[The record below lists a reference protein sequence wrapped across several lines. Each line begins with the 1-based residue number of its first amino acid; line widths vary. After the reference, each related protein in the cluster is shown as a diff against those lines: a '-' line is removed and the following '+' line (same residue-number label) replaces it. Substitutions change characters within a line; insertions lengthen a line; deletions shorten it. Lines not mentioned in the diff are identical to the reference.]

1 MTVFELMATLG
12 LDTTDFDT
20 KLSGAV
26 DDVEELST
34 KAEDLT
40 NPTLGGT
47 GQSVLKPLED
57 DAKNIDTQLTT
68 LKEHANETSAVME
81 GFSDVVGDVVK
92 EAIEGIIEFGAQAI
106 EAASSTGSELALS
119 FNAAKDDFQIGL
131 ESLKLAVGNSLLPVM
146 EQVYEIGNLV
156 MGRTLTD
163 KLDTLAQQLE
173 TLEKLNLE
181 KTKEQVKGFFGIFEE
196 VEKPEEAGS
205 VSDFTDALESQTEH
219 WEKYANTL
227 NSLKEKGV
235 DPAFLAQNAD
245 GSTESLAQ
253 LAALDEADTAGLQT
267 LMDAY
272 GNLQTAQQTAAESMS
287 SVTMAIDEN
296 ATAIADAMAVLLTG
310 GITEYHKDETQIAM
324 LMQGY
329 VDTLSEQ
336 YPVIESLVNQINEKL
351 GELGAGGEN
360 PLGLGGVK
368 GVEPPEGYVYKGKV
382 GEGEKQS
389 FYMIRVAAELDE
401 ESETN
406 LQGEVESMTLQGEA
420 ELFAD
425 PESGANLQGYLDT
438 LNLSATVNL
447 VPDGEGLPGYATG
460 LDYVPHDNYVAR
472 LHEGEAVLTKQEAR
486 RWRRGEF
493 DVEGDSGIVVNQYIT
508 VAKNEDFGTEVRNAL
523 EMMRWQG

>member
-1 MTVFELMATLG
+1 M
-12 LDTTDFDT
+12 
-20 KLSGAV
+20 
-26 DDVEELST
+26 
-34 KAEDLT
+34 
-40 NPTLGGT
+40 
-47 GQSVLKPLED
+47 LK
-57 DAKNIDTQLTT
+57 
-68 LKEHANETSAVME
+68 
-81 GFSDVVGDVVK
+81 
-92 EAIEGIIEFGAQAI
+92 
-106 EAASSTGSELALS
+106 
-119 FNAAKDDFQIGL
+119 
-131 ESLKLAVGNSLLPVM
+131 
-146 EQVYEIGNLV
+146 
-156 MGRTLTD
+156 
-163 KLDTLAQQLE
+163 
-173 TLEKLNLE
+173 
-181 KTKEQVKGFFGIFEE
+181 IFEE

-235 DPAFLAQNAD
+235 DPAFLAQIAD